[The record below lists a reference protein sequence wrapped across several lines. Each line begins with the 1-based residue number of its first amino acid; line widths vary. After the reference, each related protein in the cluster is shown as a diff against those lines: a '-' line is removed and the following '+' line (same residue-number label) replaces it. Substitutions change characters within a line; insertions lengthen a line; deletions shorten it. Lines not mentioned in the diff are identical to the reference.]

1 MKKFGNNNKK
11 TMSNLVYGRI
21 PALNSLTTDK
31 VKKVYLQEGFN
42 DKMLIDTIKEKHLIP
57 TFLPA
62 YKLNELSAN
71 GNHQGIIVEVKDY
84 DYSSLEEIIKAA
96 KGKKQPLVLI
106 LDGVEDPHNF
116 GAIIRCADAFS
127 VDGIIIKERGQ
138 ALVTPTV
145 AKVSTG
151 AIDYVKIAKVS
162 NLSNAISKL
171 KDNGYWVY
179 AADGSG
185 KDDYHKLKY
194 DGPIALVVGSEG
206 FGISKLVLE
215 NSDFIIK
222 IPMTGNVNSL
232 NVSVATGI
240 LLSRIKN

>member
-11 TMSNLVYGRI
+11 SMSNLVYGRI
-21 PALNSLTTDK
+21 PALNSLATDK

-42 DKMLIDTIKEKHLIP
+42 DKKIIETIKEKKLCANY
-57 TFLPA
+57 LPLA
-62 YKLNELSAN
+62 MLNDMSNN

-84 DYSSLEEIIKAA
+84 EYSSLDEIINSA
-96 KGKKQPLVLI
+96 KGKKQPLILI

-127 VDGIIIKERGQ
+127 VDGIIIKDRGQ

-145 AKVSTG
+145 SKVSTG
-151 AIDYVKIAKVS
+151 AIDYIKIAKVP
-162 NLSNAISKL
+162 NLSNAIAKL
-171 KDNGYWVY
+171 KDNGFWIY

-185 KDDYHKLKY
+185 KDEYHKLKY
-194 DGPIALVVGSEG
+194 DGAVALIVGSEG
-206 FGISKLVLE
+206 FGISKLVIE
-215 NSDFIIK
+215 NSDFVIK
-222 IPMTGNVNSL
+222 IPMSGNVNSL

-240 LLSRIKN
+240 LLSKIRN

>member
-11 TMSNLVYGRI
+11 SVSNLVYGRI

-42 DKMLIDTIKEKHLIP
+42 DKKIIETIKDKHLNPI
-57 TFLPA
+57 FLPSFKINDMA
-62 YKLNELSAN
+62 SG

-84 DYSSLEEIIKAA
+84 NYSSLEEIICSA

-127 VDGIIIKERGQ
+127 VDGIVIKERGQ

-151 AIDYVKIAKVS
+151 AIDFVKIAKVS

-171 KDNGYWVY
+171 KENGYWVY

-185 KDDYHKLKY
+185 KEDYHKVKY
-194 DGPIALVVGSEG
+194 DGPVALVVGSEG

-215 NSDFIIK
+215 NSDFVIK